1 MRRVRRD
8 HQSEKNTVTI
18 FTQTEAA
25 SRGGMSIP
33 TYTPSFGPSKGPDR
47 IRFGRAYVVTE
58 QALNDWIDRLR
69 SSRR

>member
-1 MRRVRRD
+1 MIINP
-8 HQSEKNTVTI
+8 KGTPVTI

-33 TYTPSFGPSKGPDR
+33 TYTRLVRAGKGPDR